1 MKKAYRILAILLC
14 LSMLFALAACS
25 AKQETTTEDQQPGE
39 TTTETTGTAEPSGDA
54 PASEETPEEMTLSVA
69 WWGGAARNERIEKTL
84 DLYSELNPNV
94 SFSTATNNF
103 SDHYTAMATAAA
115 SSDLPDMWLLS
126 ASLWLNQFAGSNQ
139 LLDLTPYIESGALDV
154 SQIPET
160 ILESGRA
167 NDGKI
172 YAIGAGYSGPAMQ
185 YNKTALEAAGIT
197 VEDGMTIEDF
207 CKKCAEIYEKTGL
220 QTVINNPE
228 MFIEY
233 LLRADG
239 KLLYDDGRLG
249 ADSPEDLL
257 PYFELME
264 RGRSEG
270 WLIDYETWVSAGG
283 DSAQQPIVT
292 GATWNCMWNANQL
305 PLVQGPCPDGVELD
319 LITWPTSDLAKS
331 NYMLANMVWGIG
343 INTEHPD
350 EAVALLNWW
359 INSIDAQK
367 IMLGE
372 MGVPLN
378 AEAAAAVTPELDES
392 TKKVFN
398 YELDVVVPESSK
410 ANPTGGNGAAEVRAL
425 IDELEEGMY
434 YGSIGAEEAAER
446 LFTEGNA
453 LMAAGKA

>member
-25 AKQETTTEDQQPGE
+25 AKQENTTEDQKPDE
-39 TTTETTGTAEPSGDA
+39 TATETTDTAEPSGDA
-54 PASEETPEEMTLSVA
+54 PASEEAPEEMTLSVA

-115 SSDLPDMWLLS
+115 SSDLPDMWLVQTQ
-126 ASLWLNQFAGSNQ
+126 LWLNQFVSSDQ
-139 LLDLTPYIESGALDV
+139 LLDLTPYIESGALDI
-154 SQIPET
+154 SKIPEAV
-160 ILESGRA
+160 LAGGRA
-167 NDGKI
+167 SDGKI
-172 YAIGAGYSGPAMQ
+172 YAIGASYNSPALQ
-185 YNKTALEAAGIT
+185 YNKSALDAAGIT
-197 VEDGMTIEDF
+197 VENGMDLEAF
-207 CKKCAEIYEKTGL
+207 AQKCAEIYEKTGL
-220 QTVINNPE
+220 TTVINNPE

-270 WLIDYETWVSAGG
+270 WLIDYETWVSSGG

-292 GATWNCMWNANQL
+292 GKSWNCMWNGNQL
-305 PLVQGPCPDGVELD
+305 SLLQAPGPEGVELD
-319 LITWPTSDLAKS
+319 IVTWPTNDLAKS
-331 NYMLANMVWGIG
+331 NYMQSAMGWGIG

-359 INSIDAQK
+359 VNSIDAQK

-378 AEAAAAVTPELDES
+378 TDAAAAVTPELDE
-392 TKKVFN
+392 TTAKFFN
-398 YELDVVVPESSK
+398 YEVNVVVPQSSE

-434 YGSIGAEEAAER
+434 YGSISAEDAAER

-453 LMAAGKA
+453 FMAAGKA

>member
-1 MKKAYRILAILLC
+1 
-14 LSMLFALAACS
+14 
-25 AKQETTTEDQQPGE
+25 
-39 TTTETTGTAEPSGDA
+39 
-54 PASEETPEEMTLSVA
+54 
-69 WWGGAARNERIEKTL
+69 
-84 DLYSELNPNV
+84 
-94 SFSTATNNF
+94 
-103 SDHYTAMATAAA
+103 
-115 SSDLPDMWLLS
+115 
-126 ASLWLNQFAGSNQ
+126 
-139 LLDLTPYIESGALDV
+139 
-154 SQIPET
+154 
-160 ILESGRA
+160 
-167 NDGKI
+167 
-172 YAIGAGYSGPAMQ
+172 
-185 YNKTALEAAGIT
+185 
-197 VEDGMTIEDF
+197 
-207 CKKCAEIYEKTGL
+207 
-220 QTVINNPE
+220 
-228 MFIEY
+228 
-233 LLRADG
+233 
-239 KLLYDDGRLG
+239 
-249 ADSPEDLL
+249 
-257 PYFELME
+257 ME

-359 INSIDAQK
+359 INSIDVQK

-434 YGSIGAEEAAER
+434 YGSISAEEAAER